1 MSGGRNPDEAPTV
14 YWFCGPTGTGKS
26 RKAYE
31 LTHDGEG
38 KSAYFKSAEH
48 LWWDGYDGVSDV
60 IIDDYRCDFCKFSY
74 LLRLLDRYPVQLN
87 VKGSMIYLRAKLI
100 IITAPQAPDVMWSH
114 RTSEDLA
121 QLTRRI
127 TEVRHFGDPPAPAVA
142 GFFAGN

>member
-1 MSGGRNPDEAPTV
+1 M
-14 YWFCGPTGTGKS
+14 
-26 RKAYE
+26 
-31 LTHDGEG
+31 
-38 KSAYFKSAEH
+38 
-48 LWWDGYDGVSDV
+48 

-127 TEVRHFGDPPAPAVA
+127 SEVRRFGEPPAAAVP
-142 GFFAGN
+142 GFFSGN